1 MLAPAL
7 QRVNQ
12 DTVRVVGIQ
21 HYHVLRTYKG
31 CLSKMAALV
40 GSDEA
45 TEIDLCEERIVSSDT
60 RDWYRHFNGARESQR
75 VVVGCSGV
83 G

>member
-1 MLAPAL
+1 
-7 QRVNQ
+7 
-12 DTVRVVGIQ
+12 
-21 HYHVLRTYKG
+21 
-31 CLSKMAALV
+31 MAGLV